1 MDSWIWQAGY
11 PLISVRIDGNELVLS
26 QRQFTFDNS
35 PDATLWVV
43 PIHVR
48 IGNATSKVLLETDEI
63 RVPLSDTSA
72 TIVVNANGPGF
83 YRVEYSADLLLRITG
98 STLSSLDTLERYNLV
113 DDAWNAVVAG
123 AMSSDAYI
131 AFLQGFTNERDLAV
145 WQTIAAS
152 LKSLSRI
159 VPTESE
165 PAFASFIKT
174 LVSPAIA
181 HFGWKPVAGE
191 EDLVA
196 KLRGLI
202 VQLLAIHG
210 KDTDAQHQC
219 RDILFNNTVTE
230 PELVAA
236 ATNVVAATG
245 DATDYEWF
253 LGRYRD
259 PSTPQE
265 QIRMLYALAEF
276 DSAELIARTCDF
288 ALTSEVKT
296 QNAPFLLNRCI
307 ANRKH
312 GEQAWSFVRQNWQHA
327 NDAFP
332 GNTIIRMASSTST
345 LNSDAMEADVQSF
358 FSEHP
363 IAQAGKTLD
372 QVLERQRVNT
382 DLRRREAGIVADA
395 LKA

>member
-1 MDSWIWQAGY
+1 MFG
-11 PLISVRIDGNELVLS
+11 
-26 QRQFTFDNS
+26 FF
-35 PDATLWVV
+35 
-43 PIHVR
+43 
-48 IGNATSKVLLETDEI
+48 
-63 RVPLSDTSA
+63 
-72 TIVVNANGPGF
+72 VVNANGPGF

-159 VPTESE
+159 VPSESE

-382 DLRRREAGIVADA
+382 DLRRREADIVADA
-395 LKA
+395 LKS

>member
-1 MDSWIWQAGY
+1 
-11 PLISVRIDGNELVLS
+11 
-26 QRQFTFDNS
+26 
-35 PDATLWVV
+35 
-43 PIHVR
+43 
-48 IGNATSKVLLETDEI
+48 
-63 RVPLSDTSA
+63 
-72 TIVVNANGPGF
+72 
-83 YRVEYSADLLLRITG
+83 
-98 STLSSLDTLERYNLV
+98 
-113 DDAWNAVVAG
+113 
-123 AMSSDAYI
+123 
-131 AFLQGFTNERDLAV
+131 
-145 WQTIAAS
+145 
-152 LKSLSRI
+152 
-159 VPTESE
+159 
-165 PAFASFIKT
+165 
-174 LVSPAIA
+174 
-181 HFGWKPVAGE
+181 
-191 EDLVA
+191 
-196 KLRGLI
+196 
-202 VQLLAIHG
+202 
-210 KDTDAQHQC
+210 
-219 RDILFNNTVTE
+219 LFNNTVTE

-345 LNSDAMEADVQSF
+345 LNSDAMEQDVQSF

-382 DLRRREAGIVADA
+382 DLRRREAGIVAEA
-395 LKA
+395 LKG

>member
-1 MDSWIWQAGY
+1 M
-11 PLISVRIDGNELVLS
+11 
-26 QRQFTFDNS
+26 
-35 PDATLWVV
+35 
-43 PIHVR
+43 R
-48 IGNATSKVLLETDEI
+48 IGNTSSKVLLETDEI
-63 RVPLSDTSA
+63 RIPLSDTA
-72 TIVVNANGPGF
+72 VTIVVNANGPGF
-83 YRVEYSADLLLRITG
+83 FRVEYSADLLLRITG
-98 STLSSLDTLERYNLV
+98 STLPSLDTLERYNLV

-165 PAFASFIKT
+165 QAFASFVKL
-174 LVSPAIA
+174 LVSPALA
-181 HFGWKPVAGE
+181 HFGWKPVVGE

-210 KDTDAQHQC
+210 KDADAQRQC

-245 DATDYEWF
+245 DVTDYEWF

-276 DSAELIARTCDF
+276 DNADLIARTCDF

-312 GEQAWSFVRQNWQHA
+312 GEQAWNFVRKNWQHA

-332 GNTIIRMASSTST
+332 GNTIIRMASATST
-345 LNSDAMEADVQSF
+345 LNSDAMEADIQSF

-363 IAQAGKTLD
+363 IAQAGKMLD

-382 DLRRREAGIVADA
+382 DLRRRESGIVADA